1 MVLSIKFSS
10 EDQTALDYRGSQKSF
25 GTVFYYAYTKLE
37 DFKRFFQEM
46 ELGKKHDMTKFP
58 VKAHFRADCYP
69 VIIKRLFIPVK
80 WFII

>member
-1 MVLSIKFSS
+1 MLIKTDYEEYSGKMVLSIKFSS

-46 ELGKKHDMTKFP
+46 ELGKK
-58 VKAHFRADCYP
+58 A
-69 VIIKRLFIPVK
+69 
-80 WFII
+80 

>member
-1 MVLSIKFSS
+1 MKFLLSIKFSS

-46 ELGKKHDMTKFP
+46 ELGKK
-58 VKAHFRADCYP
+58 A
-69 VIIKRLFIPVK
+69 
-80 WFII
+80 

>member
-46 ELGKKHDMTKFP
+46 ELGKKAWHDKISCKGTFQSWLLS
-58 VKAHFRADCYP
+58 RGE
-69 VIIKRLFIPVK
+69 
-80 WFII
+80 

>member
-1 MVLSIKFSS
+1 MKPGLPQKAGRKQRMILVIKTDYEEYSGKMVLSIKFSS

-46 ELGKKHDMTKFP
+46 ELGKK
-58 VKAHFRADCYP
+58 A
-69 VIIKRLFIPVK
+69 
-80 WFII
+80 